1 MSWRQTVGRRRR
13 VWVGVALVGVFVSP
27 HGRTTAPAHAAER
40 PVVAA
45 PEVPGVS
52 PTFTRDVAP
61 ILQRS
66 CQLCHRPNGIG
77 PMALET
83 YEQTRRYARLI
94 KQRVDGRT
102 MPPWHID
109 RAVGIRKFKNDISLT
124 DAEID
129 TIVRWVDGDAP
140 RGDPADLPAPIV
152 HRDPTA
158 WGLAD
163 RFGPPDLVVRSTP
176 YTVIANGQDQWWNHR
191 VAFGGLDEERW
202 IRAAEFKPAY
212 PLGVKVVH
220 HGHATLMTQDDDDA
234 RSAVGLARYG
244 IGKNWDILPEGTGIR
259 VPPGPGTIRWS
270 LHYFPIGEEAKDDV
284 IEVGVWFYPKGTE
297 PALAAAGERQFL
309 IDGTSDARGSR
320 GSRAKDLLIPP
331 HGKLVLEDTYVL
343 DSPAMLY
350 SFRPH
355 MHMRGSGM
363 SVEAVY
369 PDGRKE
375 LLSHVDRY
383 NHLWQITYLYADDV
397 RPLLPSGTV
406 LLFHA
411 YFDNTVNNPINPDPD
426 QWVGFGSRG
435 VDEMSH
441 AWLGIIDLEEAEYDE
456 LAAERAAQ
464 ETSGQE

>member
-1 MSWRQTVGRRRR
+1 MSWRQTVHRPQS
-13 VWVGVALVGVFVSP
+13 VWIGVALIGMFLL
-27 HGRTTAPAHAAER
+27 HGSSTASAHAAER

-45 PEVPGVS
+45 PAAAGVS

-66 CQLCHRPNGIG
+66 CQQCHRPNGIG

-83 YEQTRRYARLI
+83 YEQTRQYARLV
-94 KQRVDGRT
+94 KQRVDSRT
-102 MPPWHID
+102 MPPWHIN
-109 RAVGIRKFKNDISLT
+109 RAVGIREFKNDVSLT

-129 TIVRWVDGDAP
+129 TIVRWVDAGSP
-140 RGDPADLPAPIV
+140 RGDPADLPPPIV

-176 YTVIANGQDQWWNHR
+176 YTVVATGQDQWWSHR
-191 VAFGGLDEERW
+191 VPFDGLDEERW
-202 IRAAEFKPAY
+202 VRAAEFKPAY
-212 PLGVKVVH
+212 PLGKVVH
-220 HGHATLMTQDDDDA
+220 HGHATLITQDGTGA
-234 RSAVGLARYG
+234 RSVVGLARFG
-244 IGKNWDILPEGTGIR
+244 LGKSWDILPEGTGIHL
-259 VPPGPGTIRWS
+259 PPGPGTISWA

-284 IEVGVWFYPKGTE
+284 IEVGVWFYPKGME
-297 PALAAAGERQFL
+297 PTLASAGELQYL

-320 GSRAKDLLIPP
+320 GTRAKDLLIPP

-355 MHMRGSGM
+355 VHMRGSGM

-369 PDGRKE
+369 PDDRKE
-375 LLSHVDRY
+375 LLSLVDRY
-383 NHLWQITYLYADDV
+383 SHLWQITYLYADHV

-406 LLFHA
+406 LLLHA
-411 YFDNTVNNPINPDPD
+411 FFDNTSNNPINPDPD

-441 AWLGIIDLEEAEYDE
+441 AWLGIIELEEAEYDA
-456 LAAERAAQ
+456 LVAEREAR
-464 ETSGQE
+464 ETGGQE